1 VWLFLDCIVLA
12 NSFLFCSNP
21 TFSYRVDGDRA
32 LYLGRGDHHDPKF
45 DGMAVSSMLKDLG
58 EFSLSRSSYT
68 GVPLNEDY
76 CPFTFCAY
84 PSATME
90 AQYVTTNPIFF
101 TVGVVAIFCFT
112 SLVFA
117 TFDWTVERRQRKVM
131 STAVRTDA
139 IVNSLF
145 PSVVRERIFPTEVS
159 SKASERKNAFKL
171 PNMMS
176 RGKDAPAL
184 DDLRRSAIVA
194 TPGAS
199 PVAEM
204 YPETTVFFADIA
216 GFTSWSSERSPVA
229 VFTLL
234 ETIYSEFDAIA
245 RKRRVFKVETIGD
258 CYVAVGGLPEP
269 MKDHAVTMCRFARDC
284 RIKVN
289 ELTNNLESTLG
300 PGTADLRLRIG
311 LHSGAVTAGVL
322 RGERSRFQVSLA
334 GHARHS

>member
-1 VWLFLDCIVLA
+1 
-12 NSFLFCSNP
+12 
-21 TFSYRVDGDRA
+21 
-32 LYLGRGDHHDPKF
+32 
-45 DGMAVSSMLKDLG
+45 MEVSSALKDLDA
-58 EFSLSRSSYT
+58 FSISRSPYT
-68 GVPLNEDY
+68 GIALNEEY
-76 CPFTFCAY
+76 CPFTFRAY

-90 AQYVTTNPIFF
+90 AQYVTSNPIFF

-117 TFDWTVERRQRKVM
+117 MFDWTVERRQRKVM

-159 SKASERKNAFKL
+159 TKENEKKNKFKL
-171 PNMMS
+171 PHMIS
-176 RGKDAPAL
+176 RGSDVPAL
-184 DDLRRSAIVA
+184 DDARVSSSPTALS
-194 TPGAS
+194 AS
-199 PVAEM
+199 PVAEL

-245 RKRRVFKVETIGD
+245 RKRQVFKVETIGD

-284 RIKVN
+284 RIKMN
-289 ELTNNLESTLG
+289 ELTNSLESTLG
-300 PGTADLRLRIG
+300 PGTGDLRLRIG
-311 LHSGAVTAGVL
+311 MHSGAVTAGVL
-322 RGERSRFQVSLA
+322 RGERSRFQVSFP
-334 GHARHS
+334 

>member
-1 VWLFLDCIVLA
+1 MEI
-12 NSFLFCSNP
+12 
-21 TFSYRVDGDRA
+21 
-32 LYLGRGDHHDPKF
+32 
-45 DGMAVSSMLKDLG
+45 SSTLKDLG
-58 EFSLSRSSYT
+58 AFSLSRSSYT
-68 GVPLNEDY
+68 GVALNEEY
-76 CPFTFCAY
+76 CPFTFRAY

-90 AQYVTTNPIFF
+90 AQYVTSNPIYF
-101 TVGVVAIFCFT
+101 TVGVVAIFGFT

-145 PSVVRERIFPTEVS
+145 PSVVRERIFPTDVS
-159 SKASERKNAFKL
+159 AKVGERKNAFKL
-171 PNMMS
+171 TNMMS
-176 RGKDAPAL
+176 RGNDVPNL
-184 DDLRRSAIVA
+184 DDSRRSPSP
-194 TPGAS
+194 TDPGAS
-199 PVAEM
+199 PVAEL
-204 YPETTVFFADIA
+204 YPETTVFFADIV

-229 VFTLL
+229 VFALL

-284 RIKVN
+284 RIKMN
-289 ELTNNLESTLG
+289 ELTNSLESTLG
-300 PGTADLRLRIG
+300 PGTGDLRLRIG

-322 RGERSRFQVSLA
+322 RGERSRFQVRLVDR
-334 GHARHS
+334 ARLVRQQSP